1 MLDQRSDSWRKV
13 SWLAGIGAIVG
24 GPVGYG
30 VGSALADAGYAGAI
44 VGSLV
49 GSTVGTLI
57 GRPDSAALGYVAAV
71 TGAGSYLLGGL
82 IGVLAWA
89 MTYYH
94 GMDIVLDL
102 LGMPPGSAESVLSV
116 GTIVSAVVGGT
127 WLALLLPWMLARGPF
142 PGVGPG
148 PRP

>member
-24 GPVGYG
+24 GPIGYG

-82 IGVLAWA
+82 MGVIGYAS
-89 MTYYH
+89 
-94 GMDIVLDL
+94 IFDL
-102 LGMPPGSAESVLSV
+102 FSPTGTTACAAVGS
-116 GTIVSAVVGGT
+116 T
-127 WLALLLPWMLARGPF
+127 WLALLVPWVLSRGPF